1 MYAIRLSYGTQVRR
15 SDITAWAM
23 TRLQA
28 VLAERG
34 VQVLDG
40 DAVRPDELTVIAA
53 FDGSA
58 AHGQEHQRP
67 VGAESFTITRSPAR
81 IEGAAPDLLVVGS
94 DPRGLSYGILELAD
108 IVENSDDPSTALAKM
123 PESDQSPATKV
134 RGVLRTLASDVQ
146 DLSWFHDTD
155 FWDEYLSHLAT
166 HRINRFHLALGM
178 QYNYSHD
185 PDAQDNYLAFAYPFL
200 VAPDGF
206 DVRPE
211 GVSDQERQRNLA
223 SLRHIATEARRRG
236 IHFQLG
242 LWNHA
247 YKYQDSPRER
257 YPIQGLTPQTHAQY
271 CRAALRDLLTECPE
285 IDGVTIRVHYEGG
298 VHEPSHEFWSIV
310 MQGVSDSGRHVELD
324 MHSKGMDSRILGAAE
339 ATDSDL
345 TISAKFWAE
354 HWGLPY
360 HQAAVREMEY
370 AKPERDGLSGVT
382 RGARRFTR
390 YGYGDFLTRERSY
403 DFLFRL
409 WPGSQRILEWGD
421 PAQVAG
427 IARST
432 AEIGGVGI
440 ELCEPLTFLGRKTT
454 GGFGGRQP
462 YSDPEYRTAGD
473 PWTKY
478 AYTYRLWGRLL
489 YDPDADP
496 GTWERSLE
504 RTHGTSGTHVGQA
517 LAAASRVLPL
527 VTTYHSPSASNNF
540 YWPEIYVNMP
550 LAGSAR
556 SEIYAFDTPEPGT
569 VGAVSPFDPE
579 IFAPIDDYVNELLSR
594 QHSGRY
600 TPIDVAD
607 RLEALAKEADSHLV
621 LARAADA
628 SGGTT
633 AEFRRT
639 SLDVAVLARLAI
651 FYAEKTR
658 AGVSY
663 SLYVRTKRLGH
674 LEDAAVHYRQAHEA
688 FEGVVE
694 LTEGVYI
701 TDLAFG
707 DRPSERGHWADR
719 LPAITADLEDL
730 DRELAT
736 ASAERG
742 DPEHDVDDRIFTP
755 PSRVRPHVQ
764 LDIPAGFVPGESVP
778 VVVTTPAHLD
788 CHVVLHYR
796 HLTQGEE
803 WVTAPTTPNATR
815 HTGTI
820 PETYTDSPYELQLY
834 VTVHDAEADAW
845 IVPGFGAAFADQ
857 PYAVLPAVRGDAL

>member
-1 MYAIRLSYGTQVRR
+1 MSAIRLTYDNEVRR
-15 SDITAWAM
+15 DEVAAWA
-23 TRLQA
+23 LGHLEG
-28 VLAERG
+28 VLADKH

-40 DAVRPDELTVIAA
+40 DAVRADEITVIAA
-53 FDGSA
+53 FDDAVQPGA
-58 AHGQEHQRP
+58 DQQPP
-67 VGAESFTITRSPAR
+67 VSAESFTITRSTAR
-81 IEGAAPDLLVVGS
+81 VAGAAPDLLVTGADS
-94 DPRGLSYGILELAD
+94 RGLAYGILELAD
-108 IVENSDDPSTALAKM
+108 IVENTDDPHAALAEI
-123 PESDQSPATKV
+123 PETAEAPATAV

-146 DLSWFHDTD
+146 DLSWFHDAE
-155 FWDEYLSHLAT
+155 FWDEYLSQLAT

-200 VAPDGF
+200 VAPDGY

-211 GVSDQERQRNLA
+211 GVSDRERRRNLD
-223 SLRHIATEARRRG
+223 SLRHIAIEAHRRG

-247 YKYQDSPRER
+247 YTYQDSPRER
-257 YPIQGLTPQTHAQY
+257 YPIHGLTPETHAPY

-285 IDGVTIRVHYEGG
+285 IDGVTVRVHYEGG
-298 VHEPSHEFWSIV
+298 VHEPSHEFWSVV
-310 MQGVSDSGRHVELD
+310 MQGVSDSGRHVEFD

-339 ATDSDL
+339 ATHSDL

-370 AKPERDGLSGVT
+370 AKPEREGLSGVT

-390 YGYGDFLTRERSY
+390 YGYGDFLTNERNY

-432 AEIGGVGI
+432 AEIGGVGM

-454 GGFGGRQP
+454 GSFGGRQP
-462 YSDPEYRTAGD
+462 YLDPGYQTPGD

-489 YDPDADP
+489 YNPDADP
-496 GTWERSLE
+496 RSWQRALDH
-504 RTHGTSGTHVGQA
+504 TYGSSGEHMGQA
-517 LAAASRVLPL
+517 LAAASRVLPM

-540 YWPEIYVNMP
+540 YWPEMYVNMP
-550 LAGSAR
+550 LAQSAR

-579 IFAPIDDYVNELLSR
+579 IFAPIDDYVEELLSR
-594 QHSGRY
+594 RRSGRY
-600 TPIDVAD
+600 TPLEVAD
-607 RLEALAKEADSHLV
+607 QLEASAAEADAHLV
-621 LARAADA
+621 LAQTPGSAL
-628 SGGTT
+628 TP
-633 AEFRRT
+633 EHRRT
-639 SLDVAVLARLAI
+639 SLDVAVLARLAV

-663 SLYVRTKRLGH
+663 ALFLRTQRLGH
-674 LEDAAVHYRQAHEA
+674 LEDAAAHYRRAHQAFA
-688 FEGVVE
+688 AVVE
-694 LTEGVYI
+694 LTESVYI
-701 TDLAFG
+701 DDLAFG

-719 LPAITADLEDL
+719 LPPITADLE
-730 DRELAT
+730 ELEKELIA
-736 ASAERG
+736 ASAERE
-742 DPEHDVDDRIFTP
+742 DPGRDVDDRLITTSQGSRPRIRLDTPEQFSPGTAVKVTVETP
-755 PSRVRPHVQ
+755 P
-764 LDIPAGFVPGESVP
+764 
-778 VVVTTPAHLD
+778 HLD
-788 CHVVLHYR
+788 CDVVLHYR
-796 HLTQGEE
+796 RLNQGDE
-803 WVTAPTTPNATR
+803 WITAPTSPNTAR

-820 PETYTDSPYELQLY
+820 PGAYTDSPYALQLY
-834 VTVHDAEADAW
+834 VTVHTEGDAW
-845 IVPGFGAAFADQ
+845 IVPGFNTTFTDQ
-857 PYAVLPAVRGDAL
+857 PYVVIPVSGGDEL

>member
-1 MYAIRLSYGTQVRR
+1 MYAIRLSYDNEVRR
-15 SDITAWAM
+15 CEVTAWALE
-23 TRLQA
+23 RLHRA
-28 VLAERG
+28 LAGRR

-40 DAVRPDELTVIAA
+40 DAVRANEITVIAA
-53 FDGSA
+53 FDGA
-58 AHGQEHQRP
+58 RHLAEDHQRP
-67 VGAESFTITRSPAR
+67 TGAESFTITRSPAR
-81 IEGAAPDLLVVGS
+81 LDGAAPDVLVVGA
-94 DPRGLSYGILELAD
+94 DPRGLAYGILELAD
-108 IVENSDDPSTALAKM
+108 IVEHAENPSAALAEA
-123 PESDQSPATKV
+123 PEMNQAPATAV

-146 DLSWFHDTD
+146 DLSWFHDAA

-211 GVSDQERQRNLA
+211 GVSDEERQRNLA
-223 SLRHIATEARRRG
+223 SLRRIATEARRRG

-247 YKYQDSPRER
+247 YTYQESPRER
-257 YPIQGLTPQTHAQY
+257 YPIQGLTPETHAQY

-339 ATDSDL
+339 ATNSDL

-432 AEIGGVGI
+432 AEIGGVGM

-454 GGFGGRQP
+454 GSFGGRQP
-462 YSDPEYRTAGD
+462 YLDPVYRTPGD
-473 PWTKY
+473 PWSKY

-496 GTWERSLE
+496 RSWQSALD
-504 RTHGTSGTHVGQA
+504 RTYGGSGEHMGQA

-540 YWPEIYVNMP
+540 YWPELYVNMP
-550 LAGSAR
+550 LARSAR
-556 SEIYAFDTPEPGT
+556 SEIYAFDTPEPAT

-579 IFAPIDDYVNELLSR
+579 IFAPIDDYVDELLSGR
-594 QHSGRY
+594 RSGRY
-600 TPIDVAD
+600 TPLEVAD
-607 RLEALAKEADSHLV
+607 QLEASANEAEAHLV
-621 LARAADA
+621 LAQTPSSGAAL
-628 SGGTT
+628 T
-633 AEFRRT
+633 AEHRRT
-639 SLDVAVLARLAI
+639 SLDVAVQARLGV

-663 SLYVRTKRLGH
+663 SLFVRTKRLGH
-674 LEDAAVHYRQAHEA
+674 LEDAAAHYRRAHEA
-688 FEGVVE
+688 FAAVVD
-694 LTEGVYI
+694 LTQGVYI
-701 TDLAFG
+701 DDLAFG

-730 DRELAT
+730 EHELVT
-736 ASAERG
+736 ASAGRG
-742 DPEHDVDDRIFTP
+742 EPGHDVDDRIVTTP
-755 PSRVRPHVQ
+755 PGVRPLIR
-764 LDIPAGFVPGESVP
+764 LDTPGRFSPGQP
-778 VVVTTPAHLD
+778 VKVTVETPAHLD
-788 CHVVLHYR
+788 CDVVLHYR
-796 HLTQGEE
+796 RLNQGDE
-803 WVTAPTTPNATR
+803 WVTAPTSPNTAR

-820 PETYTDSPYELQLY
+820 PGFYTDSPYALQLY
-834 VTVHDAEADAW
+834 VTVHTEGDAW
-845 IVPGFGAAFADQ
+845 IVPGFNATFTDQ
-857 PYAVLPAVRGDAL
+857 PYVVLPAAGGDEL

>member
-1 MYAIRLSYGTQVRR
+1 MYAIRLSYDNQVRR
-15 SDITAWAM
+15 NEVTAWAAG
-23 TRLQA
+23 RLERA
-28 VLAERG
+28 LAERNM
-34 VQVLDG
+34 QVLDG
-40 DAVRPDELTVIAA
+40 DAVRADEITVVTA
-53 FDGSA
+53 FDESA
-58 AHGQEHQRP
+58 YLGEGHQRP
-67 VGAESFTITRSPAR
+67 GGAESFTITRSPAR
-81 IEGAAPDLLVVGS
+81 VDGAAPDLVVVGTDS
-94 DPRGLSYGILELAD
+94 RGLAYGILELAD
-108 IVENSDDPSTALAKM
+108 IVENAEDPGVALA
-123 PESDQSPATKV
+123 EIDEINQAPATAV

-146 DLSWFHDTD
+146 DLSWFHDAG

-211 GVSDQERQRNLA
+211 GVTDEERRRNLT
-223 SLRHIATEARRRG
+223 SLRHIAIEARRRG

-247 YKYQDSPRER
+247 YTYPESPRER
-257 YPIQGLTPQTHAQY
+257 YPIHGLTAETHAPY

-298 VHEPSHEFWSIV
+298 VHEPSHEFWSVV
-310 MQGVSDSGRHVELD
+310 MQGISDSGRHVELD

-339 ATDSDL
+339 ATSSDL

-370 AKPERDGLSGVT
+370 AKPEREGLSGVT

-390 YGYGDFLTRERSY
+390 YGYGDFLTAERIY

-462 YSDPEYRTAGD
+462 YLDPAYRTPGD
-473 PWTKY
+473 PWIKY
-478 AYTYRLWGRLL
+478 AYIYRLWGRLL
-489 YDPDADP
+489 YDPQANP
-496 GTWERSLE
+496 RTWQRALD
-504 RTHGTSGTHVGQA
+504 RAYGGSGKHVGQA

-540 YWPEIYVNMP
+540 YWPELYVNMP
-550 LAGSAR
+550 LARSAR

-579 IFAPIDDYVNELLSR
+579 IFAPIDDYVNELLAGR
-594 QHSGRY
+594 PSGRY
-600 TPIDVAD
+600 TPIDVAEQ
-607 RLEALAKEADSHLV
+607 LEASANEAEAHLV
-621 LARAADA
+621 LAQTPSSD
-628 SGGTT
+628 SSLT
-633 AEFRRT
+633 AEHRRT
-639 SLDVAVLARLAI
+639 SLDVAVLARLGV

-663 SLYVRTKRLGH
+663 SLYVRTERLGH
-674 LEDAAVHYRQAHEA
+674 LKDATAHYRRAHEA
-688 FEGVVE
+688 FAAVVS
-694 LTEGVYI
+694 LTEGIYI
-701 TDLAFG
+701 DDLAFG

-719 LPAITADLEDL
+719 LPAITADLEEL
-730 DRELAT
+730 EEELAA

-742 DPEHDVDDRIFTP
+742 DPGHEVDDRIVYTSP
-755 PSRVRPHVQ
+755 GLRPLVR
-764 LDIPAGFVPGESVP
+764 LDSPERFSPGEP
-778 VVVTTPAHLD
+778 VTVTVETPAHLD
-788 CHVVLHYR
+788 CDVVLHYR
-796 HLTQGEE
+796 RLNQGDE
-803 WVTAPTTPNATR
+803 WVTAPTTPCAAR
-815 HTGTI
+815 HTGRI
-820 PETYTDSPYELQLY
+820 PESYTDSPYALQLY
-834 VTVHDAEADAW
+834 VTVHTEGDAW
-845 IVPGFGAAFADQ
+845 IVPGFNAMFTNQ
-857 PYAVLPAVRGDAL
+857 PYVVLPAAGGDQL